1 MTSLNYGF
9 KAPPT
14 ARPMTPFAGMP
25 DPRTFANPWD
35 GATDTRYSGPAIT
48 AWGNVAGKMTDA
60 YGDTGAARYGAW
72 GGAEAARQNAWGQA
86 ESARYGAEATRDA
99 SRYNALAG
107 LGQGFTGNYNA
118 YAQGLR
124 QAGQNIASQYGTY
137 GQTLGGLGN
146 AAAGG
151 YGAMAGALGNMR
163 ESDATAFGNYGA
175 AIAGGLNAYGNAL
188 SNLGGASA
196 NAYGSYAG
204 GLGSMSQAMANERG
218 ALANAN
224 AIAESARQGSLG
236 NIGAAALGAY
246 GSAANSALAA
256 WAQNQSSYNKALSD
270 MNVANQSATAQYG
283 GSRNAALGQ
292 AAGAYAQTAAGAA
305 PAAAATNIAA
315 NFGMDGGS
323 GGGGGTGFSADI
335 GGENFATG
343 SFGGGDGTLLGGL
356 TGNISRSTDPAAV
369 QGIANSAFGGLDA
382 TRGNIMD
389 NQVLDTLTGGAMRDA
404 NRLDMQHL
412 TSRNTPF
419 SALDGILGG
428 IRGLGRDAYGESRGG
443 MDQFYGSMPAAT
455 DYASLLGGLQEGLAG
470 TRSQIGNMSNQM
482 SSGYGGMRQD
492 LSSAYD
498 NYGAG
503 DTYGAL
509 MGGYGGLQGMLGGL
523 GRSAGMGYGSATGS
537 QIGLAGDMG
546 QGFGEANN
554 AIGGL
559 LNALPPNERLAMG
572 EQPAIGALP
581 DDWSPFGFGAA
592 APEDPVAQHRQN
604 ILNTIIN
611 QRSAGF
617 NPSRHLVDLY
627 RSLGGNEQVG
637 VNY

>member
-1 MTSLNYGF
+1 MTSVNYGYNQPQ
-9 KAPPT
+9 PP
-14 ARPMTPFAGMP
+14 RPATPFGGMP
-25 DPRTFANPWD
+25 DPYTFANPW
-35 GATDTRYSGPAIT
+35 GGNTSTDYSGPAVT
-48 AWGNVAGKMTDA
+48 AWGNVAGKMADA
-60 YGDTGAARYGAW
+60 YGNMGAARYGAW

-118 YAQGLR
+118 YAQGM
-124 QAGQNIASQYGTY
+124 GQMGSNIASQYGTY

-163 ESDATAFGNYGA
+163 DSDATAFGNYGA
-175 AIAGGLNAYGNAL
+175 ALAGGLGAYGNAM

-236 NIGAAALGAY
+236 NVGAAALGAY

-292 AAGAYAQTAAGAA
+292 AAGAYSQTAAGSA

-315 NFGMDGGS
+315 NFGMDGG
-323 GGGGGTGFSADI
+323 GVGGGTGFSADV

-343 SFGGGDGTLLGGL
+343 SFGGGDGSLLGGL
-356 TGNISRSTDPAAV
+356 SGNISRSTDPAAV
-369 QGIANSAFGGLDA
+369 QGIASSAFGGVDA
-382 TRGNIMD
+382 TRGDIMD
-389 NQVLDTLTGGAMRDA
+389 NRVLDALTDGSMRDA

-419 SALDGILGG
+419 SALGGILGG
-428 IRGLGRDAYGESRGG
+428 IRGLGSDAYGESRAG
-443 MDQFYGSMPAAT
+443 MDQFYSNAPAT
-455 DYASLLGGLQEGLAG
+455 DYESILAGLQEGLAG
-470 TRSQIGNMSNQM
+470 ARSQIGGMSNQM
-482 SSGYGGMRQD
+482 SAGYQGMRD
-492 LSSAYD
+492 DMAGAYG
-498 NYGAG
+498 NYDAG

-509 MGGYGGLQGMLGGL
+509 MGGYGGLQDTLGGL

-537 QIGLAGDMG
+537 QLGLAGGIG

-581 DDWSPFGFGAA
+581 DDFSPFGFAA
-592 APEDPVAQHRQN
+592 SSPDPMDQHRQN
-604 ILNTIIN
+604 VLNAIIN
-611 QRSAGF
+611 QRSRGF
-617 NPSRHLVDLY
+617 NPPRHLVDLY